1 VPSAAQLE
9 TPAITLKLGRWQDVL
24 ADVQCD
30 ALIVD
35 APYSERTHGK
45 QRHGR
50 RDETCGGD
58 FVSARGLG
66 YTHMTDSDVAEFVTS
81 WAPRTRG
88 WMVSITDS
96 ELYPVWRDAMR
107 AAGRYVFAPIP
118 CVQVGMNVRLAGDGP
133 SNWTCW
139 AVVSR
144 PTALRKWGTLRGVYY
159 GNPFEPGQNSATATR
174 RSSVV
179 GSKPLWLMQQIVRDY
194 SRPGDLICDPCAG
207 GGTTLLAAAMENRM
221 AIGAEMDPKHYEIAR
236 KRIAKGYT
244 PSLLSVEREPAEQLA
259 LGDE

>member
-1 VPSAAQLE
+1 MSNAAQSDAPTIDLR
-9 TPAITLKLGRWQDVL
+9 LGRWQDVL

-35 APYSERTHGK
+35 APYSERTHGG

-50 RDETCGGD
+50 RDERCAGE
-58 FVSARGLG
+58 FVSARGIG
-66 YTHMTDSDVAEFVTS
+66 YSHMTGVDVAEFVAK

-88 WMVSITDS
+88 WFVSITDHT
-96 ELYPVWRDAMR
+96 LAPVWAEAM
-107 AAGRYVFAPIP
+107 AAFDRYVFAPIP

-133 SNWTCW
+133 SSWTCW

-144 PTALRKWGTLRGVYY
+144 TAAQHRWRTLPGAYI
-159 GNPFEPGQNSATATR
+159 GNPFDAGQNSATASR

-179 GSKPLWLMQQIVRDY
+179 GSKPLWLMRALVRDY

-207 GGTTLLAAAMENRM
+207 GGTTLLAAAMENRK

-244 PSLLSVEREPAEQLA
+244 PSLFTEAVKGPEQLA
-259 LGDE
+259 MGEE